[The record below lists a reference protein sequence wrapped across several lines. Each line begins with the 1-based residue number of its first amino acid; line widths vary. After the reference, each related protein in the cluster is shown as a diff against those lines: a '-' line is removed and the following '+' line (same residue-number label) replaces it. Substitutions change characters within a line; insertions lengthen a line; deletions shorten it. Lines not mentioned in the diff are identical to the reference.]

1 MDECKVTL
9 QLKEQTL
16 QPHRAMLLLAVI
28 TLLTVAC
35 RDFHAPVE
43 YEWGPPPPAD
53 PVELVQALASAYR
66 AQDFRKFSRF
76 LAEDFT
82 FVLDHPNLDSGEA
95 QWNVATE
102 RRIHSRMFD
111 PESIQ
116 PPDVQLSPANR
127 LQTVAVTL
135 SPRTAFVEIPDLY
148 TSFDPPGP
156 LDSARWIAHGAAYN
170 TDVLFDLEGGTRYQ
184 ITGRAY
190 FVVIE
195 DRTKQIGAAGKVLL
209 FQWEDL
215 GRDPSAET
223 EERSWT
229 DMKELYN

>member
-1 MDECKVTL
+1 
-9 QLKEQTL
+9 
-16 QPHRAMLLLAVI
+16 
-28 TLLTVAC
+28 
-35 RDFHAPVE
+35 
-43 YEWGPPPPAD
+43 
-53 PVELVQALASAYR
+53 VELVQALASAYR
-66 AQDFRKFSRF
+66 AQDFPKFSGL

-82 FVLDHPNLDSGEA
+82 FVLDQPNLEGT

-102 RRIHSRMFD
+102 RHIHSRMFD

-116 PPDVQLSPANR
+116 PQDVQLSPSNR
-127 LQTVAVTL
+127 LHAVAVAL
-135 SPRTAFVEIPDLY
+135 SPRMVFVEVPDLY

-156 LDSARWIAHGAAYN
+156 LDPARWIAHGATYN
-170 TDVLFDLEGGTRYQ
+170 TDVLFDLEGGTQYQ

-195 DRTKQIGAAGKVLL
+195 DRSKQPGDVAKFLL